1 MMLGTLKGL
10 GPSMGVFVLCRVKSF
25 DSGVLPV
32 IIIIIII
39 HVLVVDGSSAVTA
52 S

>member
-10 GPSMGVFVLCRVKSF
+10 WPGMGVFVLCRVKSF
-25 DSGVLPV
+25 DSGVLP
-32 IIIIIII
+32 IIIIV
-39 HVLVVDGSSAVTA
+39 HVLVGTWSMEVSAVTA